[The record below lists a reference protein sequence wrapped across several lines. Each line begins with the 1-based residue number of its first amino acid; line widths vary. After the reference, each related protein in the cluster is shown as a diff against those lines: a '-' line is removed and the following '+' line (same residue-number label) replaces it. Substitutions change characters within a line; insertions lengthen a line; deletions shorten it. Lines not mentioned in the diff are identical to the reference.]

1 MTHLTDV
8 NTSDIEDAVRLG
20 CHCMCNVFDADDG
33 DVPYFRVVARP
44 DAFLGIPLIEH
55 VPGRHL
61 NALLNAADVVEAAI
75 DEEAID
81 KHARAAF
88 LSYSGPLPLSLG
100 RQNGAGLPR
109 VFVPHHVREG
119 FHALYALV
127 EFRGSLRARDLAE
140 ASIQTILDYWNSETE
155 WDAARLEQQGIEFN
169 DSGTFISGVA
179 RTIGPLVKYYR
190 STGHAAALELA
201 LLLKEKAIGRYFTE
215 DGSYDRELFGTH
227 AHSVTCT
234 MSSLA
239 QLADLTGDTPLMN
252 RVKAFYDNGLWEMR
266 DGIGWSIEGTSP
278 ESKRPDE
285 GEMNNTGDILETA
298 LILGRWGYTEYYHDA
313 ERILRCH
320 LLPSQLR
327 DVSWIEAPA
336 NPDGVDALTDVAG
349 LLRLPGP
356 FRARTPR
363 TGAHALQ
370 HRRRRRRGRVAV
382 RGPSG
387 SDAVRRDRSP
397 GQPALRS
404 RDASPEDRISL
415 HPSYAVGAGEDAR
428 TAVRPP
434 AALGRLGGHAPRGRG
449 GRAPHGE
456 RLSVRGRAAAEP
468 AHHHRLRA
476 AHRGDRARAPHAGDQ
491 GALARRRGGGDGEL
505 WRRPDVLRAVMSTT
519 LATAID
525 VGSRRQLFI
534 DDRFGHDIA
543 AQ

>member
-20 CHCMCNVFDADDG
+20 CHCMCNMFDADDG

-61 NALLNAADVVEAAI
+61 NALLNAEDVVEVAI

-81 KHARAAF
+81 KHARVAF
-88 LSYSGPLPLSLG
+88 LSYCGPLPLSLG
-100 RQNGAGLPR
+100 RQDGAGPPR
-109 VFVPHHVREG
+109 MFVPHHVREG

-140 ASIQTILDYWNSETE
+140 ASIQTILDYWNPETE
-155 WDAARLEQQGIEFN
+155 WDAARLEQQGIVFN

-201 LLLKEKAIGRYFTE
+201 LLLKEKAIGRYFTA

-239 QLADLTGDTPLMN
+239 QLADLTVDTPLMN
-252 RVKAFYDNGLWEMR
+252 RVKAFYDNGLFEMR
-266 DGIGWSIEGTSP
+266 DGIGWSIEDTSP
-278 ESKRPDE
+278 ESNRPDE

-349 LLRLPGP
+349 RIRGSFGFPAPFGHGP
-356 FRARTPR
+356 LEQERMRFNTDVVG
-363 TGAHALQ
+363 GA
-370 HRRRRRRGRVAV
+370 V
-382 RGPSG
+382 G
-387 SDAVRRDRSP
+387 SLCE
-397 GQPALRS
+397 ALREAT
-404 RDASPEDRISL
+404 RFDATGHRVNLLFDRETRHLKIESPYT
-415 HPSYAVGAGEDAR
+415 HP
-428 TAVRPP
+428 T
-434 AALGRLGGHAPRGRG
+434 
-449 GRAPHGE
+449 
-456 RLSVRGRAAAEP
+456 LSVRVKTPAPLFVRLPPWVDVAAMRLEGVEGELRMANGYLFVAEP
-468 AHHHRLRA
+468 PLNRPITIAFELPTEEIVLAHRTREIKARLRGDEVA
-476 AHRGDRARAPHAGDQ
+476 AMESF
-491 GALARRRGGGDGEL
+491 GADLTFFEPL
-505 WRRPDVLRAVMSTT
+505 
-519 LATAID
+519 
-525 VGSRRQLFI
+525 
-534 DDRFGHDIA
+534 
-543 AQ
+543 